1 MSKYLIFRTDRI
13 GDFIFSRMLI
23 YSIKMS
29 NPKNIVDLVCSQY
42 NSNYVC
48 EFSDIRKIYILD
60 KFNIRLML
68 KNCLNINREKY
79 DYCIILDGKRR
90 SIFFSLLLKI
100 KTKVTL
106 VKSFRP
112 IFILKNFFDKYFIN
126 SEINSQYF
134 NFKVLASYI
143 KIKIPKKIEYF
154 KSYKPTQKNRIK
166 VFSNYTLLHLDEKWF
181 EGYYHDDFKYMN
193 LNKNNFDKLIS
204 SIKNKFKKKIIIT
217 SGKIDML
224 QFNQIK
230 KILFTKYKKK
240 FLKYK
245 KNNNEVYLIEETSF
259 NELKYLTS
267 KSSELICC
275 EGAISHVSHGYNIN
289 TYALVETHK
298 TAKFWTNHM
307 PRIKLLNRNN
317 IINICQ
323 QIRNI

>member
-23 YSIKMS
+23 YSIKKS
-29 NPKNIVDLVCSQY
+29 NPANVVDLVCSEY

-48 EFSDIRKIYILD
+48 KFSDIRRIYILD
-60 KFNIRLML
+60 KYNIKLMF
-68 KNCLNINREKY
+68 KNFLNINREKY

-100 KTKVTL
+100 KTKIAL

-112 IFILKNFFDKYFIN
+112 FFILKNFFDNYLIN
-126 SEINSQYF
+126 SELNSQYF

-143 KIKIPKKIEYF
+143 NIKIPKKIKYF
-154 KSYKPTQKNRIK
+154 KTYKSIQKNKIK
-166 VFSNYTLLHLDEKWF
+166 VLSNYTLLHLDEKWF

-204 SIKNKFKKKIIIT
+204 SIKNKFKRKIIIT

-224 QFNQIK
+224 QFNEIK
-230 KILFTKYKKK
+230 KILFTKYKKN

-245 KNNNEVYLIEETSF
+245 KNNNEVYLIEETNF
-259 NELKYLTS
+259 EELKYITS

-275 EGAISHVSHGYNIN
+275 EGAISHVSHGYDIN
-289 TYALVETHK
+289 TYALVETNK

-307 PRIKLLNRNN
+307 TRIKLLNRNH
-317 IINICQ
+317 IKNICE